1 MITATKEELLTKPFL
16 IFLGKWTHNR
26 QIPPQSYLFEFEL
39 NRLAFDSFAQI
50 ADMNVYR
57 GQMVVAF
64 FIIIRMLLFRV
75 ILRPWTLGAGTSTDP
90 VKV

>member
-1 MITATKEELLTKPFL
+1 MITATKEELLTRPFL

-26 QIPPQSYLFEFEL
+26 QIPPQSYLFEFEV
-39 NRLAFDSFAQI
+39 NRLAFDTFAQI
-50 ADMNVYR
+50 SDMNVYR
-57 GQMVVAF
+57 GQMIVAF

-75 ILRPWTLGAGTSTDP
+75 LLRPWTLGVGTSTDS